1 MPKGTTSSS
10 EGATGQ
16 SAAIYAQRITAALPL
31 MAAKRVS
38 MHDCRGN
45 AHWQSSDVWAPEDRD
60 AVRMAIE
67 RFVGQTAPARASHEL
82 PGQRTAVLLRAAGL
96 DDVFRG
102 FVMIVMDN
110 RHLRGK
116 GNAFRDFPV
125 PVQKAVHDWAMTLT
139 ASSLEQDAS
148 NDVIDGSAALS
159 PVAEQRLLSSQPTV
173 DNLQVDEYF
182 ARLRAFPLGLAAQAL
197 LPLQSG
203 MRIKRYEVLL
213 REGGNSTSDVAPISM
228 LREADARGFGA
239 VLDRRVAGALLAWL
253 SGRRDAFTDEPSQ
266 FSLNLSSTTLADPHF
281 LQFIELCIAK
291 AGISPALLSFEV
303 DQSVWKDGQARIEG
317 LSQSL
322 AFLGAGLVID
332 NCTLNES
339 TPDLMSL
346 PGVCLAKIDR
356 SLTCD
361 LAANRIA
368 QMRIGAIAQIAR
380 IAGVHTVAKQVESAA
395 EQELLRA
402 LGIDFV
408 QGYGSAIPVTLD
420 ALDEQREAQVVIED
434 AGSELRAAG

>member
-1 MPKGTTSSS
+1 
-10 EGATGQ
+10 
-16 SAAIYAQRITAALPL
+16 
-31 MAAKRVS
+31 
-38 MHDCRGN
+38 
-45 AHWQSSDVWAPEDRD
+45 
-60 AVRMAIE
+60 
-67 RFVGQTAPARASHEL
+67 
-82 PGQRTAVLLRAAGL
+82 
-96 DDVFRG
+96 
-102 FVMIVMDN
+102 
-110 RHLRGK
+110 
-116 GNAFRDFPV
+116 
-125 PVQKAVHDWAMTLT
+125 
-139 ASSLEQDAS
+139 
-148 NDVIDGSAALS
+148 
-159 PVAEQRLLSSQPTV
+159 
-173 DNLQVDEYF
+173 
-182 ARLRAFPLGLAAQAL
+182 LGLAAQAL